1 MELVPTQWHMKTAY
15 SIGNAVSSP
24 QEEGKRSD
32 SRAMETVIFAIAIC
46 LLLAGPTH
54 LRYKLPTDGSYMS
67 HDRTMTINGFFM
79 VLIILKHIAEPTGY
93 TPEGVDAVFRS
104 VVIGPMDQF
113 IVATFFFY
121 SGYGIMSSICRKGDA
136 YVHDLIKLRF
146 TKMYFNYAVALLIM
160 VGIGCTYRYT
170 PDAAAVHFLKGVVSP
185 GGCWFIFNTL
195 VLYLFTWVSFRLV
208 TPGRPWLALGL
219 LAVLTLAY
227 CLVLQPYRPLYELT
241 TELCF
246 PAGAAYLLLRPRIDA
261 AMSRMPGPVM
271 AWGAAGILAA
281 VGMQKVTVG
290 IAWHSVHI
298 FGLDSYAEYMQIV
311 VKQALAVLFALGV
324 TWLFAGVSWRKV
336 PRAFT
341 WLGGTAVFS
350 AYVFQFVPF
359 RILCHLGWNEYSQ
372 PLYVIAAFLGVL
384 LVAWLGHA
392 ILSRLDALI
401 WKN

>member
-1 MELVPTQWHMKTAY
+1 MLTL
-15 SIGNAVSSP
+15 
-24 QEEGKRSD
+24 
-32 SRAMETVIFAIAIC
+32 C
-46 LLLAGPTH
+46 LGCPR
-54 LRYKLPTDGSYMS
+54 LRYAVPTDGSYMS
-67 HDRTMTINGFFM
+67 HDRTMMINGFFM

-104 VVIGPMDQF
+104 VVIDPMDQF

-136 YVHDLIKLRF
+136 YVHDLIKRRF
-146 TKMYFNYAVALLIM
+146 TRMYFNYAVALLIM
-160 VGIGCTYRYT
+160 AGISSTYRYT
-170 PDAAAVHFLKGVVSP
+170 PDVAAVRFLMHVVSP
-185 GGCWFIFNTL
+185 AGCWFIFSTL
-195 VLYLFTWVSFRLV
+195 VLYLFTWVSFRLL

-227 CLVLQPYRPLYELT
+227 CLVLLPYRPVYELT

-261 AMSRMPGPVM
+261 VLSRMPGPVM
-271 AWGAAGILAA
+271 AWGVAGILAA
-281 VGMQKVTVG
+281 VGMQRVASG

-298 FGLDSYAEYMQIV
+298 FCLDSYAGYMQIV
-311 VKQALAVLFALGV
+311 VKQALAVLFAVGV
-324 TWLFAGVSWRKV
+324 SWLFAGVSWGKV

-359 RILCHLGWNEYSQ
+359 RILCHWRWNEYSQ
-372 PLYVIAAFLGVL
+372 PLYVIVAFLGVL